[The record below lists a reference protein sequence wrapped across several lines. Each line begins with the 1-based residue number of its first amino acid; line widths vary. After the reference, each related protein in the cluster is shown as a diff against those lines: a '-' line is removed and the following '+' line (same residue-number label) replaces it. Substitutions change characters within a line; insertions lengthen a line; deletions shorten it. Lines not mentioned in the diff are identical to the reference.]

1 MAGQNVEGEIVVRTK
16 RQASGLLWGIAV
28 AAGITFLPS
37 RPAYAY
43 LDPGTGSFLLQ
54 ILLAGFLGLVLTL
67 RLFRDKIAAVF
78 RRLLGRQPEAAS
90 SPSPDKPNT
99 EA

>member
-1 MAGQNVEGEIVVRTK
+1 MIVKTK
-16 RQASGLLWGIAV
+16 RRVSEFLWGIAV
-28 AAGITFLPS
+28 AAGISFLPS
-37 RPAYAY
+37 RPVYAY

-54 ILLAGFLGLVLTL
+54 ILLAGFLGLVFTL

-78 RRLLGRQPEAAS
+78 RRLLVHQPEAAASAS
-90 SPSPDKPNT
+90 SDKPDT

>member
-1 MAGQNVEGEIVVRTK
+1 MLKTK
-16 RQASGLLWGIAV
+16 RRVGGLLWGIAV
-28 AAGITFLPS
+28 AAGISFLPS
-37 RPAYAY
+37 RPVYAY

-54 ILLAGFLGLVLTL
+54 ILLAGFLGLVFTL

-78 RRLLGRQPEAAS
+78 RRLLVHQPDTTTSADA
-90 SPSPDKPNT
+90 DKPNT